1 VSAIDLDRV
10 RTRLIAGEVVW
21 RLHYEASCS
30 STQDLARDA
39 TARGAEQGWTVV
51 TDLQHEGRGR
61 QGRSWV
67 APAETALLF
76 STILRPPRDVLPL
89 LPLLAALT
97 VAGGIEVS
105 TGAVPDLKWPN
116 DVLINGKKLAGILL
130 ERPAGADVV
139 MGVGLN
145 VNQSRGD
152 VPDGGTSLKIELGHE
167 LEREPLLAAILNDL
181 SNAYERADREGV
193 SWIVPG
199 WRSRSS
205 MLGNPVAFHRDGAL
219 IRGIAEDVSE
229 DGALQVRLEH
239 GARISVVAGEV
250 ERVRTP

>member
-1 VSAIDLDRV
+1 MSAMVLDRV
-10 RTRLIAGEVVW
+10 RARLVYGEITW
-21 RLHYEASCS
+21 KLHYEPSCS

-39 TARGAEQGWTVV
+39 TTRGAEQGWTVV
-51 TDLQHEGRGR
+51 TDLQREGRGR

-116 DVLINGKKLAGILL
+116 DVLLNGKKLAGILL
-130 ERPAGADVV
+130 ERPAGADVIL
-139 MGVGLN
+139 GVGLN
-145 VNQSRGD
+145 VNQSREN
-152 VPDGGTSLKIELGHE
+152 VPDGGTSLAIELGRA

-181 SNAYERADREGV
+181 GNAYERADREGV
-193 SWIVPG
+193 GWIVPG

-205 MLGNPVAFHRDGAL
+205 MLGDRVAFHRDGAP
-219 IRGIAEDVSE
+219 IRGIAEDVSQ
-229 DGALQVRLEH
+229 DGALQVRLDD
-239 GARISVVAGEV
+239 GSRISVVAGEV